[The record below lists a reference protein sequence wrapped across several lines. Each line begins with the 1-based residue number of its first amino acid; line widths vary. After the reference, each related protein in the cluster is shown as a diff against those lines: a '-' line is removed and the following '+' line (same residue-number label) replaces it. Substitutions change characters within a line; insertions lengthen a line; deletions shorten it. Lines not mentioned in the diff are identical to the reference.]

1 MAATTLAPS
10 PANGAVTPR
19 DEQRLV
25 LHSVAWETYTT
36 IGDALD
42 GHRGVRVLYQDGT
55 LTVMVKSRE
64 HELFA
69 ERLGYFVAWVAAAVG
84 RPCEPCGQM
93 TLRRKDLDAGVEGDK
108 TFYVGPNA
116 DKMRGVREVN
126 LEVDPPP
133 DLAIEVEL
141 THPADEALA
150 TYAKLGVP
158 EVWRFDA
165 VRWTMTFLRRQDN
178 GQYVVS
184 PNSAAFPALSPQHVI
199 EQLKRAAE
207 AGTTPWLAGLADWA
221 RATLQP

>member
-1 MAATTLAPS
+1 MTVATLPPAPF
-10 PANGAVTPR
+10 ANPVDRSA
-19 DEQRLV
+19 EQRMV
-25 LHSVAWETYTT
+25 LRAVPWETYTQ
-36 IGDALD
+36 IGEALD
-42 GHRGVRVLYQDGT
+42 RRRDVRLVYHGGT
-55 LTVMVKSRE
+55 LTLMVKSRE

-69 ERLGYFVAWVAAAVG
+69 ERLGYFVAWVAMAIG

-126 LEVDPPP
+126 LEIDPLP
-133 DLAIEVEL
+133 DLAMEVEL

-165 VRWTMTFLRRQDN
+165 VRWTLTFLRRQDD
-178 GQYVVS
+178 GQYIAS
-184 PNSAAFPALSPQHVI
+184 PQSVAFPELSPQHVI
-199 EQLKRAAE
+199 DQLKRAAE
-207 AGTTPWLAGLADWA
+207 AGTTAWLTGLADWA
-221 RATLQP
+221 RTTLRP